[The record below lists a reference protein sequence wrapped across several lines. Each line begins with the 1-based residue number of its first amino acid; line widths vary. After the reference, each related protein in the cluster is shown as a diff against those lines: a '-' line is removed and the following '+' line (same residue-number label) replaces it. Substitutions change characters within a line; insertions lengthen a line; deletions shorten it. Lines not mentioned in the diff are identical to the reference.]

1 MSNLFPCGAE
11 SILVVLE
18 RSNRSLSIAGWSRA
32 HFRDASERVEP
43 PQPADQWV
51 RTGENLVHQLLTFT
65 AAQFSR
71 HFEDRFCTPPMWS
84 QQGRV
89 CKRVQNLCIIG
100 CLFSLSELFSNL
112 RPL

>member
-1 MSNLFPCGAE
+1 L
-11 SILVVLE
+11 LVGVARTFATL
-18 RSNRSLSIAGWSRA
+18 LSASSR
-32 HFRDASERVEP
+32 RN
-43 PQPADQWV
+43 QLIKWV